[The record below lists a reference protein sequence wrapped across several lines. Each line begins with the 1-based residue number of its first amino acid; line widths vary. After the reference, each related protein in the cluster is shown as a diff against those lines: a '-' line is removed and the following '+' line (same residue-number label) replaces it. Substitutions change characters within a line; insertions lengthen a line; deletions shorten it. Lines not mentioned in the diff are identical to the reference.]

1 MMENKQ
7 KAQITPEIM
16 AAQWSLL
23 YRQNEDFRADFDKDP
38 KAAISWLLGQE
49 FPSDVEVVVHRSKS
63 GQVHVVVPD
72 EIPGMTDEQLEG
84 ISGGYSQAVAQWLD
98 RISNSRGGPYWGATP
113 PPDAHTAQLRP
124 YTPRRDGNGNVIPF
138 GVGERP

>member
-23 YRQNEDFRADFDKDP
+23 YRENEDFRADFDKDP

-49 FPSDVEVVVHRSKS
+49 FPSDVEVVVHRAKS

-98 RISNSRGGPYWGATP
+98 RVSNSSGPYWGAKP
-113 PPDAHTAQLRP
+113 PPDANPGGALRP